1 VGFGVWALVGQS
13 IIRTILYNIVLW
25 YGSKWKPTI
34 VFSMTSFREL
44 FGFGSKLLLAGS
56 VAIVVNNM
64 YSILIGKFF
73 SSKEV
78 GYYTRGIQYTD
89 LVSSTVTSILQS
101 VTFPILSSVQA
112 DRERMIRIYKR
123 IFRSTAFFIFPTMT
137 LFALLSEPFVR
148 FLLTEKW
155 IPIVPLLQWLCF
167 AKLVTPISSL
177 NLNILNAMGRS
188 DLFLKIDLSKVPMV
202 LIALVVTVPY
212 GINVVV
218 IGNFITTFIAFF
230 FNAYYPGKLLNFGAT
245 KQIKEMKSIFFATIG
260 MGILVY
266 LTIQFFETDLLK
278 LIIGGIVG
286 IISYFSIAL
295 LMKIPETKELKEI
308 NKKIKL

>member
-1 VGFGVWALVGQS
+1 
-13 IIRTILYNIVLW
+13 
-25 YGSKWKPTI
+25 
-34 VFSMTSFREL
+34 MTSFREL

-56 VAIVVNNM
+56 VAIVINNM

-73 SSKEV
+73 SPKEV
-78 GYYTRGIQYTD
+78 GYYTRGYQYTD

-101 VTFPILSSVQA
+101 VTFPVLSSVQE
-112 DRERMIRIYKR
+112 DRERMIRIYKQ
-123 IFRSTAFFIFPTMT
+123 ILRSTAFFVFPVMT

-155 IPIVPLLQWLCF
+155 VPIVPLLQWLCF
-167 AKLVTPISSL
+167 ARLITPISSL
-177 NLNILNAMGRS
+177 NMNILNAMGRS

-202 LIALVVTVPY
+202 LIALVVAVPY

-230 FNAYYPGKLLNFGAT
+230 FNAYYPGKLLNFGAA
-245 KQIKEMKSIFFATIG
+245 KQIKEMKSIFFATVG

-266 LTIQFFETDLLK
+266 IIIQFLETDVLK
-278 LIIGGIVG
+278 LILGGIIG
-286 IISYFSIAL
+286 IISYCVIAFI
-295 LMKIPETKELKEI
+295 MRFPEAKELMEI
-308 NKKIKL
+308 IKQNKKNIKL